1 MSLECQRVLTKSF
14 TESQCAYCH
23 LVWMC
28 CDKTSEICINHLHK
42 RALRKV
48 YNDNVSTF
56 EKLLEKYKSVTIHV
70 KNLKLVAS
78 ELYKLKNLVSLII
91 YEFV

>member
-1 MSLECQRVLTKSF
+1 
-14 TESQCAYCH
+14 
-23 LVWMC
+23 MC

-56 EKLLEKYKSVTIHV
+56 EKLLEKYNSVTIHV

-78 ELYKLKNLVSLII
+78 ELYK
-91 YEFV
+91 